1 MENEY
6 QFLKVKNG
14 KFYFAFI
21 NMEIEIS
28 DFKNEIIENF
38 SGDGYSNHSIDV
50 GENGADNWKLGLR
63 RGLEFALSLSDNFYK
78 ITVNKLEGKITD
90 TNPTIIGF
98 TGILA
103 FCKQSNNNLSEQL
116 LMQLESFVYSS
127 WDDKNFEKI
136 PNFKNLN
143 FD

>member
-14 KFYFAFI
+14 KYYFAFI
-21 NMEIEIS
+21 NLEMEIS

-38 SGDGYSNHSIDV
+38 SGNGYSNHSIDV
-50 GENGADNWKLGLR
+50 GKNGADNWKLGLR
-63 RGLEFALSLSDNFYK
+63 AGLEFALSLNDKFYK

-90 TNPTIIGF
+90 TNPTVIGF

-103 FCKQSNNNLSEQL
+103 FCKQSNNNLREQL

-127 WDDKNFEKI
+127 WDDKILKKFQTLKI
-136 PNFKNLN
+136 
-143 FD
+143 

>member
-14 KFYFAFI
+14 KYYFAFI
-21 NMEIEIS
+21 NLEIEIS

-38 SGDGYSNHSIDV
+38 SGVGYSNHSIDV

>member
-1 MENEY
+1 MKNEY

-21 NMEIEIS
+21 NLEIEIS
-28 DFKNEIIENF
+28 DFRNEIIENF
-38 SGDGYSNHSIDV
+38 SGVGYSNHSIDV

-127 WDDKNFEKI
+127 WDEKNFEKI

>member
-63 RGLEFALSLSDNFYK
+63 RGLEFALSLSDKFYK
-78 ITVNKLEGKITD
+78 ISVNKLEGKVTD

-103 FCKQSNNNLSEQL
+103 FCKQSNNNLSEEL

-127 WDDKNFEKI
+127 WDEKNFEKI

>member
-21 NMEIEIS
+21 NLEIEIS

-38 SGDGYSNHSIDV
+38 SGVGYSNHSIDV

>member
-14 KFYFAFI
+14 KYYFAFI
-21 NMEIEIS
+21 NLEIEIS

-38 SGDGYSNHSIDV
+38 SGNGYSNHSIDV

-103 FCKQSNNNLSEQL
+103 FCKQSNNNLREQL

-127 WDDKNFEKI
+127 WDDKILKKFQTLKI
-136 PNFKNLN
+136 
-143 FD
+143 

>member
-14 KFYFAFI
+14 KYYFAFI
-21 NMEIEIS
+21 NLEIEIS

-50 GENGADNWKLGLR
+50 GENGADNWKLGMR

-90 TNPTIIGF
+90 TNPTITGF

-103 FCKQSNNNLSEQL
+103 FCKLSNNNLSEEL

-127 WDDKNFEKI
+127 WDEKNFEKI

>member
-1 MENEY
+1 MKNEY

-21 NMEIEIS
+21 YLEIEIS
-28 DFKNEIIENF
+28 DFRNEIIENF
-38 SGDGYSNHSIDV
+38 SGVGYSNHSIDV

-63 RGLEFALSLSDNFYK
+63 QGLEFALSLSDNFYK

-103 FCKQSNNNLSEQL
+103 FCKQSNNNLSEEL
-116 LMQLESFVYSS
+116 LMKLESFVYSS
-127 WDDKNFEKI
+127 WDEKNFEKI

-143 FD
+143 FY